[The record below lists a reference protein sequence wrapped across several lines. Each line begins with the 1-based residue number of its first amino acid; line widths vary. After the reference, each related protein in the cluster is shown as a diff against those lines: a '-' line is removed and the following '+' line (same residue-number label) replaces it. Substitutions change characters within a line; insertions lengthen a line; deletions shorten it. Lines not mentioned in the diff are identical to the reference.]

1 MYRKST
7 LIALS
12 VVVVALYNCTTNTL
26 AEEEIADLPPIVESI
41 TYDEDVAPIFADN
54 CVGCHSGPSPTAGF
68 AIDGYANARAGV
80 EQGNVIDRINDAS
93 NPMPP
98 SGLMAPTDR
107 QIIQQW
113 ADDGFLEN

>member
-1 MYRKST
+1 MYRKLT
-7 LIALS
+7 LMTLLVTVI
-12 VVVVALYNCTTNTL
+12 ALYNCTTNTI
-26 AEEEIADLPPIVESI
+26 AEEEIVDLPPIVESV
-41 TYDEDVAPIFADN
+41 TYDDDVAPILANN

-80 EQGNVIDRINDAS
+80 EQGNVLARINDVS

-98 SGLMAPTDR
+98 SGVMPATDR